1 MIILPAVTREGR
13 VRVECLRGGK
23 VVQDTGFTPNLIT
36 DAGLAAM
43 NGPGSVGVFGTLR
56 VGSGTTPPQFSDTAL
71 VNQLASAAAGW
82 GTTIVGGYAVSTT
95 SVLFP
100 MGAVVG
106 NVGEVGFGSSP
117 SSPLATRA
125 LIKDQNGD
133 PVVVPVLADEQ
144 LRVTYEV
151 RCLIPT
157 TPTVTTQVIDGVS
170 TTVTVT
176 AARTDSAEQWH
187 GIVSGSAA
195 NGWDTRVFPGS
206 LYPTSSSPLTTSRGT
221 RHTWGP
227 NAGNAVGGITSI
239 YAAWTSGNGQYGL
252 GAWSIEFNP
261 PLAKT
266 NSKSLTLD
274 LSVGTTR

>member
-43 NGPGSVGVFGTLR
+43 NGPGSLDVFGTLR

-71 VNQLASAAAGW
+71 VNQLASAPASWTHAV
-82 GTTIVGGYAVSTT
+82 VGGYAVSTT
-95 SVLFP
+95 SVLFV

-106 NVGEVGFGSSP
+106 NVGEVGFGFSS

-157 TPTVTTQVIDGVS
+157 TPTVTTQTIGGVS

-176 AARTDSAEQWH
+176 AQATTNVQQWH
-187 GIVSGSAA
+187 GIVAGNPA
-195 NGWDTRVFPGS
+195 NGGTTYASPGTLS
-206 LYPTSSSPLTTSRGT
+206 PSSSSSLTTSRGS

-239 YAAWTSGNGQYGL
+239 YASWTSGNFQYGL
-252 GAWSIEFNP
+252 GAWLIEFNP

>member
-13 VRVECLRGGK
+13 VRVERLRGDK
-23 VVQDTGFTPNLIT
+23 VVQDTGFTQNLIT

-43 NGPGSVGVFGTLR
+43 NGPGSVSSFGTLR

-82 GTTIVGGYAVSTT
+82 TTTIVGGYAVSTT

-106 NVGEVGFGSSP
+106 NVGEVGFGSTS
-117 SSPLATRA
+117 SSPISTRA

-133 PVVVPVLADEQ
+133 PVLVPVLADEQ

-176 AARTDSAEQWH
+176 AQRTNNADQWH
-187 GIVSGSAA
+187 GIVAGSATT
-195 NGWDTRVFPGS
+195 GWTTLAFPGS
-206 LYPTSSSPLTTSRGT
+206 LYPSSSEVLTTSRGT
-221 RHTWGP
+221 RHIWGP
-227 NAGNAVGGITSI
+227 NAGNAEGGISSI
-239 YAAWTSGNGQYGL
+239 EAAWTSGNGQYGL
-252 GAWSIEFNP
+252 GAWRIEFNP